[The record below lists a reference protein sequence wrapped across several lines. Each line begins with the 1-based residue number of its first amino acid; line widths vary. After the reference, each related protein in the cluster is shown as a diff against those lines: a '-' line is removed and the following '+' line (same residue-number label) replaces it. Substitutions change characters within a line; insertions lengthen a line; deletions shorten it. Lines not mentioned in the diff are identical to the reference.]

1 MLLQQQTQAPGGF
14 ISFLPLV
21 LILGIFYLIVFLPAR
36 RRQKKLQEMIDN
48 LKAGDKVV
56 TSGGIYG
63 TIVGFKDD
71 RIQLRIAENVKIE
84 LSRNAVTALQ
94 GSEKEEV
101 CGRSPLCRRVTT

>member
-1 MLLQQQTQAPGGF
+1 MFLQQAQQPSGLLG
-14 ISFLPLV
+14 FLPL
-21 LILGIFYLIVFLPAR
+21 LFILAIFYLIVFLPAR

-48 LKAGDKVV
+48 LKAGDKVI

-84 LSRNAVTALQ
+84 LSRNSVTALQ
-94 GSEKEEV
+94 RSEE
-101 CGRSPLCRRVTT
+101 G

>member
-1 MLLQQQTQAPGGF
+1 MFFQQQTQAPGGI
-14 ISFLPLV
+14 ISFLPLI

-36 RRQKKLQEMIDN
+36 RRQKKLQMMIDT
-48 LKAGDKVV
+48 LKAGDKVI

-71 RIQLRIAENVKIE
+71 RIQLRVAENVKIE

-94 GSEKEEV
+94 GSEQE
-101 CGRSPLCRRVTT
+101 

>member
-1 MLLQQQTQAPGGF
+1 MLLQQQTQATGGF

-36 RRQKKLQEMIDN
+36 RRQKKLQDMIDN

-71 RIQLRIAENVKIE
+71 RIQLRVAENVKIE

-94 GSEKEEV
+94 GSEPE
-101 CGRSPLCRRVTT
+101 

>member
-1 MLLQQQTQAPGGF
+1 MFLQQQAQAPSIF
-14 ISFLPLV
+14 NQVVPLIF
-21 LILGIFYLIVFLPAR
+21 ILGIFYLIVFLPAR
-36 RRQKKLQEMIDN
+36 RRQKKLQEMIDS

-63 TIVGFKDD
+63 TIVGIKDD

-94 GSEKEEV
+94 EAEKE
-101 CGRSPLCRRVTT
+101 

>member
-1 MLLQQQTQAPGGF
+1 VLLQQSQATGG
-14 ISFLPLV
+14 ILSFLPLF

-48 LKAGDKVV
+48 LKSGDKVV

-71 RIQLRIAENVKIE
+71 RIQLRIAENVKVE

-94 GSEKEEV
+94 GNEPE
-101 CGRSPLCRRVTT
+101 

>member
-1 MLLQQQTQAPGGF
+1 VFLQQQAQQPGGI
-14 ISFLPLV
+14 ISFLPLIF
-21 LILGIFYLIVFLPAR
+21 ILGIFYLIVFLPAR
-36 RRQKKLQEMIDN
+36 RRQKKLQEMVSN

-94 GSEKEEV
+94 GSETE
-101 CGRSPLCRRVTT
+101 

>member
-1 MLLQQQTQAPGGF
+1 MFLQQPQAQPTFATPLLF
-14 ISFLPLV
+14 IFV
-21 LILGIFYLIVFLPAR
+21 IGIFYLIVFLPAQ
-36 RRQKKLQEMIDN
+36 RQRKKLQQMIDN

-84 LSRNAVTALQ
+84 LSRSAVTALQ
-94 GSEKEEV
+94 ESSEKE
-101 CGRSPLCRRVTT
+101 

>member
-1 MLLQQQTQAPGGF
+1 MLLQQQAPAPGGGI

-36 RRQKKLQEMIDN
+36 RRQKKLQDMIDN
-48 LKAGDKVV
+48 LKAGDKVI

-71 RIQLRIAENVKIE
+71 RIQLRVAENVKIE

-94 GSEKEEV
+94 GSESE
-101 CGRSPLCRRVTT
+101 

>member
-1 MLLQQQTQAPGGF
+1 MLLQQQTSPGGF

-36 RRQKKLQEMIDN
+36 RRQKKLQDMIDN

-71 RIQLRIAENVKIE
+71 RIQLRVAENVKIE

-94 GSEKEEV
+94 GSEPE
-101 CGRSPLCRRVTT
+101 

>member
-1 MLLQQQTQAPGGF
+1 VFLQQQAQAPSGF
-14 ISFLPLV
+14 LQMLPLV
-21 LILGIFYLIVFLPAR
+21 FILGIFYLIVFLPAR

-56 TSGGIYG
+56 TTGGIYG
-63 TIVGFKDD
+63 TIVGFKDE

-94 GSEKEEV
+94 GSEKE
-101 CGRSPLCRRVTT
+101 

>member
-1 MLLQQQTQAPGGF
+1 MLLQQQTQAPGSL

-71 RIQLRIAENVKIE
+71 RIQLRVAENVKIE

-94 GSEKEEV
+94 SSESE
-101 CGRSPLCRRVTT
+101 

>member
-1 MLLQQQTQAPGGF
+1 MFLQQQAQAPTGI
-14 ISFLPLV
+14 ISFLPLIF
-21 LILGIFYLIVFLPAR
+21 ILGIFYLIVFLPAR

-48 LKAGDKVV
+48 LKVGDKVV

-71 RIQLRIAENVKIE
+71 RIQLRIAENVKVE

-94 GSEKEEV
+94 EAEPE
-101 CGRSPLCRRVTT
+101 